1 MDSENC
7 SCPPSQKRV
16 QKRFLKG
23 GSLSVWEGVFAKK
36 NLRAGEDSAAAL
48 FSGRHDDALTII
60 HDHEA
65 FSDGDCACRFRRIIV
80 GCWLQLRAN
89 VTGACQFLQV
99 AAGCA
104 RGGIQSRDGLARTM
118 SWTLWRAAFVTAA
131 RARDYHKAARRNCC
145 YWQ

>member
-1 MDSENC
+1 M
-7 SCPPSQKRV
+7 
-16 QKRFLKG
+16 
-23 GSLSVWEGVFAKK
+23 EGVLQKK
-36 NLRAGEDSAAAL
+36 FYVRERIPLRRFFLLGMTTLSRL
-48 FSGRHDDALTII
+48 MII

-65 FSDGDCACRFRRIIV
+65 SSDGDCACRFRRIIV